1 MFAVFDRIG
10 YALGNGESD
19 WDVLWSHEY
28 PFESLAKKMSV
39 LKPHQKVSTSCTP
52 LCIKKWLLSHLSYL
66 IRTRRV
72 KCLGLDYKHK
82 DMQCFKTLWF
92 VAW

>member
-10 YALGNGESD
+10 YALGNGDSD

-39 LKPHQKVSTSCTP
+39 LKPHQKASTVL
-52 LCIKKWLLSHLSYL
+52 LCVPVLKIVVISFIILN
-66 IRTRRV
+66 
-72 KCLGLDYKHK
+72 K
-82 DMQCFKTLWF
+82 D
-92 VAW
+92 

>member
-39 LKPHQKVSTSCTP
+39 LKPHQKVSTVL
-52 LCIKKWLLSHLSYL
+52 LCVLKNGCYL
-66 IRTRRV
+66 I
-72 KCLGLDYKHK
+72 YNINK
-82 DMQCFKTLWF
+82 D
-92 VAW
+92 